1 MAENDVLAV
10 FRADISDM
18 QKNIENLKKEVRG
31 YGKTVDDT
39 NRGVSLSF
47 QKAQNELS
55 GLNKLYTELK
65 FNGRENGVVARG
77 IAKDI
82 DALTQKLSVLDRAN
96 KKIVETGGRL
106 KSSFNGLGNSINQL
120 TRELP
125 AFTYSAQTGFLALSN
140 NIPVLGDQIQMLKVK
155 NQELVASGEKAIPI
169 WKSLTSA
176 LFSWQTLLSVGVT
189 VLTLYGG
196 KLFDFIGS
204 LFETEKQLNK
214 VKDAQKA
221 LNDIQR
227 EASIGSTK
235 EILNVRLL
243 RDNIEAQYA
252 SQQRRLDAIN
262 KLRETYPKIF
272 KNYTDE
278 ALLTGNAT
286 EAYNKLEKAIKAKN
300 AVSEASG
307 KIDTLKKYEISLL
320 ERQKEIDKENLDILR
335 KEIDLEDKMKVVSGG
350 RFGIN
355 KAIKEQNDLTKRK
368 NDLNK
373 ESVSIE
379 QKLED
384 LRSKILKIQG
394 EASSDLALSLEL
406 EKENQSKEE
415 KALTEREKI
424 LKRISD
430 LEVKIQN
437 AIILKG
443 KANNKDVDSLQ
454 DQLNLL
460 HQIDE
465 EYERIMLTISD
476 VSKLDFIRPKDG
488 LESFKKAQE
497 DKTKVHADEL
507 KKQNDAF
514 NDSQE
519 KQRELLKQQK
529 EHFIQTLA
537 SSATSL
543 SNSYLD
549 ISNNFVQSQI
559 NGITTAKDANIQQ
572 LDSLLE
578 HGKISQE
585 KYDKDKLALEIKSDN
600 EIKRLKLKQ
609 FEREKL
615 VNTGQAIMNG
625 ILAVQKAYAELGPFG
640 IPAAIALGAVTAA
653 NVVAIQTQPIPQFEK
668 GGHIKG
674 KRHREGGVLIEAEGG
689 EFINNRIST
698 QKYKEEL
705 ESANN
710 LSLEKLIYR
719 KHVIPALRKER
730 EKISNAL
737 ASNFNDVNLLMSDRE
752 TRQILRDIR
761 DGVKSNSKY
770 STSLRFRHV

>member
-272 KNYTDE
+272 KNYTD
-278 ALLTGNAT
+278 
-286 EAYNKLEKAIKAKN
+286 KL
-300 AVSEASG
+300 S
-307 KIDTLKKYEISLL
+307 
-320 ERQKEIDKENLDILR
+320 
-335 KEIDLEDKMKVVSGG
+335 
-350 RFGIN
+350 
-355 KAIKEQNDLTKRK
+355 
-368 NDLNK
+368 
-373 ESVSIE
+373 
-379 QKLED
+379 
-384 LRSKILKIQG
+384 
-394 EASSDLALSLEL
+394 
-406 EKENQSKEE
+406 
-415 KALTEREKI
+415 
-424 LKRISD
+424 
-430 LEVKIQN
+430 
-437 AIILKG
+437 
-443 KANNKDVDSLQ
+443 
-454 DQLNLL
+454 
-460 HQIDE
+460 
-465 EYERIMLTISD
+465 
-476 VSKLDFIRPKDG
+476 
-488 LESFKKAQE
+488 
-497 DKTKVHADEL
+497 
-507 KKQNDAF
+507 
-514 NDSQE
+514 
-519 KQRELLKQQK
+519 
-529 EHFIQTLA
+529 
-537 SSATSL
+537 
-543 SNSYLD
+543 
-549 ISNNFVQSQI
+549 
-559 NGITTAKDANIQQ
+559 
-572 LDSLLE
+572 
-578 HGKISQE
+578 
-585 KYDKDKLALEIKSDN
+585 
-600 EIKRLKLKQ
+600 
-609 FEREKL
+609 
-615 VNTGQAIMNG
+615 
-625 ILAVQKAYAELGPFG
+625 
-640 IPAAIALGAVTAA
+640 
-653 NVVAIQTQPIPQFEK
+653 
-668 GGHIKG
+668 
-674 KRHREGGVLIEAEGG
+674 
-689 EFINNRIST
+689 
-698 QKYKEEL
+698 
-705 ESANN
+705 
-710 LSLEKLIYR
+710 
-719 KHVIPALRKER
+719 
-730 EKISNAL
+730 
-737 ASNFNDVNLLMSDRE
+737 
-752 TRQILRDIR
+752 
-761 DGVKSNSKY
+761 
-770 STSLRFRHV
+770 